1 MVMSVSCLNVAILHV
16 LMSACLMRLYVS
28 MSVYLNACM
37 FVGLFVLTVACL
49 YVCIILH
56 TSPKTTCLPSSHSV
70 FSVQMKN

>member
-1 MVMSVSCLNVAILHV
+1 MVMSVSCLNVAMLHV

-49 YVCIILH
+49 YVCMYNSTHL
-56 TSPKTTCLPSSHSV
+56 S
-70 FSVQMKN
+70 KNNMFAV